1 MSKIIAAIPNI
12 CEGKDRAFIADL
24 TTRLE
29 NVSNLMM
36 LDVSMDQIRNR
47 TVFAFTGTAEALFEG
62 GLLLYEQSLKQIDMR
77 KHQGE
82 YPRIGAVDVFPFV
95 PLKDATIEET
105 VDLSIQFAEKVADR
119 FRLPVYLFSES
130 ARYAARRDVDNI
142 RNGEYE
148 GFFEK
153 IKDPRWKPD
162 FGPEEYRPDAG
173 ATIIGARH
181 PLISF
186 KAILNTTNLTIARE
200 LCRQIQETT
209 SGLRHVKAVS
219 GTDTETDLAFIT
231 VSISNFRATPMY
243 RTIETIRM
251 EGIRYGVCIHKV
263 EMIGLI
269 PEIAFIESAEYY
281 MSIHGFDHEKLL
293 ERNIQKHLDEKF
305 LFVE

>member
-29 NVSNLMM
+29 NVSSLMM

-47 TVFAFTGTAEALFEG
+47 TVFAFTGAVEALFEG

-153 IKDPRWKPD
+153 IKDPPPSL
-162 FGPEEYRPDAG
+162 GP
-173 ATIIGARH
+173 
-181 PLISF
+181 
-186 KAILNTTNLTIARE
+186 
-200 LCRQIQETT
+200 
-209 SGLRHVKAVS
+209 
-219 GTDTETDLAFIT
+219 
-231 VSISNFRATPMY
+231 
-243 RTIETIRM
+243 
-251 EGIRYGVCIHKV
+251 GI
-263 EMIGLI
+263 
-269 PEIAFIESAEYY
+269 P
-281 MSIHGFDHEKLL
+281 
-293 ERNIQKHLDEKF
+293 
-305 LFVE
+305 